1 MSVPVCVRYAYVCEG
16 LCVWL
21 LCREGCLLL
30 LLFFIMFLKVPLARK
45 PGREQARDTWETSQ
59 GAQFR
64 VRARQNGEQK
74 ADKWER
80 KNKSRRSW
88 QRVLVVVGAAGL
100 EEDGGGSYRGEPKS
114 MWQCD
119 PCLPLTSFI
128 TVPPAERQQKA
139 LSLSQVAWQQRTVRK
154 EGKREGSESGKKGR
168 REARSGDMKAGWE
181 KGMIKVMGLQKGL
194 ERKGD
199 INKGDTQRKKHDKS
213 PNKN

>member
-1 MSVPVCVRYAYVCEG
+1 MPMCVRVCVFGCYVERGVSC
-16 LCVWL
+16 CCSSSSCSWK
-21 LCREGCLLL
+21 CRWQGNRGE
-30 LLFFIMFLKVPLARK
+30 
-45 PGREQARDTWETSQ
+45 REQARDTWETSQ